1 MNVKGI
7 LLFNAI
13 CLGGI
18 LYLIAHFLIRITEK
32 RKDEENNGRGNY
44 YGKPLRMGQRIKR
57 K

>member
-1 MNVKGI
+1 MDVKGI

-32 RKDEENNGRGNY
+32 RKDEE
-44 YGKPLRMGQRIKR
+44 K
-57 K
+57 